1 MSSSPMSQQDISNLS
16 REEAHRLWALLA
28 ESDPAAEE
36 SIPPRDDDAAL
47 PLSYAQQRLWFLE
60 QLDQRA
66 ARAYLLAGGVDLHG
80 VLNLSALQ
88 QALDRIVARH
98 EALRTCF
105 VANDDGATQV
115 IAPANVGFALECID
129 LRQTADPHAD
139 AQLHAEQETNTPF
152 DLSRGPLIRG
162 RLLQLADQQ
171 HRLLVTMHHIVSD
184 GWSMA
189 LLVQELSALY
199 AAFVQGQ
206 PDPLPPL
213 PIQYPDYAMWQ
224 RRWLDGPLL
233 QRQLGFWREHLHD
246 APALLELPT
255 DHPRPAL
262 QDYRGDHVD
271 IVIDAELTD
280 ALNHLSQ
287 RHSTTMFMTVLAG
300 WAVLLSRLSGQ
311 DQVVIGAPVANRT
324 RSELEALIGFFVNA
338 QALRIDLRGA
348 PTVADLLA
356 QVRSTALAAQDHQDV
371 PFEQVIEALNPER
384 SLSAHPVFQ
393 VMLTW

>member
-1 MSSSPMSQQDISNLS
+1 
-16 REEAHRLWALLA
+16 
-28 ESDPAAEE
+28 
-36 SIPPRDDDAAL
+36 
-47 PLSYAQQRLWFLE
+47 
-60 QLDQRA
+60 
-66 ARAYLLAGGVDLHG
+66 
-80 VLNLSALQ
+80 
-88 QALDRIVARH
+88 
-98 EALRTCF
+98 
-105 VANDDGATQV
+105 
-115 IAPANVGFALECID
+115 
-129 LRQTADPHAD
+129 
-139 AQLHAEQETNTPF
+139 
-152 DLSRGPLIRG
+152 
-162 RLLQLADQQ
+162 
-171 HRLLVTMHHIVSD
+171 
-184 GWSMA
+184 
-189 LLVQELSALY
+189 
-199 AAFVQGQ
+199 
-206 PDPLPPL
+206 
-213 PIQYPDYAMWQ
+213 
-224 RRWLDGPLL
+224 LL

-271 IVIDAELTD
+271 IALDTELTD

-287 RHSTTMFMTVLAG
+287 RHGTTVFMTVLAG

-348 PTVADLLA
+348 PTVTDLLA

-393 VMLTW
+393 VMLTWQNTPTATPTLPGLELRSIVYPDTSAKFDLQLTLEAHDGRIVGTLGYATALFERSTIERHLHHFFAVLHGMVA